1 MTIENRWIRQPH
13 QGGTPVSSGGSVHA
27 VVAAKR
33 RDKVCSEFDKDTE
46 IEQLRETL
54 AKEYGEAGSSDAKLD
69 AKLKVV
75 RHLKRLFRC
84 EGSFEA
90 GADEVAA
97 LAPELE
103 NEVREDAVTVLG
115 GHLVAIAPW
124 ANPTRGAARA
134 LGATTIDLVSHAIPG
149 KAWGPGTS
157 YTAKVHRSSST
168 ATASKNTAIFQ
179 RVQAVGCLGHHY
191 TSHLAPGV
199 FTNSDSSLGFDL
211 RYDVANHPRGFSGV
225 ALIAV
230 TGCSTTC
237 NLAQRA
243 LLAAFPRARFLGSR
257 KTMPLKS
264 GSKIW
269 PAFRDLLSKEATPLI
284 LDNTQDLDQ
293 VTQAWLR
300 ANISGLRS
308 ESERLLKK
316 STPSPSSAQIEKKLQ
331 RILDS
336 TGAGFADGRTAH
348 RLVSPAL
355 DTQKIKLG
363 NSSNSC
369 SRKADD
375 RNVLVAPDG
384 LVLPDF

>member
-1 MTIENRWIRQPH
+1 MSN
-13 QGGTPVSSGGSVHA
+13 GGSVHA

-124 ANPTRGAARA
+124 ANPTRAAFRA

-149 KAWGPGTS
+149 EAWGPGTR

-199 FTNSDSSLGFDL
+199 FTNSNSNAGLDI
-211 RYDVANHPRGFSGV
+211 RYDIENVPSGFSGV
-225 ALIAV
+225 SVMAV
-230 TGCSTTC
+230 SGCSMTC

-257 KTMPLKS
+257 KTMPLFS
-264 GSKIW
+264 GQKIW
-269 PAFRDLLSKEATPLI
+269 PAFRSVLRDQATPLL
-284 LDNTQDLDQ
+284 LDNTQDIDQ

-300 ANISGLRS
+300 ANITGLRS
-308 ESERLLKK
+308 EAERLLKK

-348 RLVSPAL
+348 RLVSSAL
-355 DTQKIKLG
+355 GTQAINLG
-363 NSSNSC
+363 DSGNSC

-375 RNVLVAPDG
+375 RNVLVPPKG
-384 LVLPDF
+384 LALPTF